1 MDQQSLN
8 QRHHVVFRHKGHF
21 QVQLGKFRLAVRAL
35 IFVAETACYL
45 EVAIHT
51 SHHQQLLQLLRRL
64 WQSIELAWI
73 EPAWHEIV
81 TCALRCAFHQNG
93 CLDLQETALIQ
104 VITYGLDHAMTQYDI
119 VSHLGTAQVKV
130 AIFEP
135 ERLIHLYFVA
145 DRKRCCA

>member
-1 MDQQSLN
+1 MLEYAKTAFCCNVGYFDKRKVEKQIGVIRTIAVHSKDITQSRERTFFDAFTSCFSDEVDHQSLN

-64 WQSIELAWI
+64 WRRIELACI
-73 EPAWHEIV
+73 DSAWGEIL
-81 TCALRCAFHQNG
+81 T
-93 CLDLQETALIQ
+93 
-104 VITYGLDHAMTQYDI
+104 
-119 VSHLGTAQVKV
+119 S
-130 AIFEP
+130 
-135 ERLIHLYFVA
+135 
-145 DRKRCCA
+145 